1 MQLSW
6 ESLTL
11 DLKTPF
17 RIAHGTSHQRHNVLV
32 RLDEG
37 IGEAPAVVYYGETQE
52 VILEYLSRVPD
63 LGDDPCDLDAVL
75 SRLPSGS
82 RAARSAI
89 DIALH
94 DLWGKRLGQPLYRL
108 LGLNPE
114 ALPLT
119 SFTIAMDEPSEM
131 ARRAK
136 ESGYPIIKIK
146 LGGGRDE
153 EIVSSIRKVTDATLR
168 VDANAGWSREE
179 AARLIPRLAEQG
191 LELVEQ
197 PLAAEDVEGL
207 CRLRKRMQAEG
218 VKVPIL
224 ADESVHTSRDVAHLA
239 GAVDGVVIK
248 LMKTKGIREALRAI
262 HTARALDMQVML
274 SCMVETS
281 VGVTAAA
288 HLAPLCDYVD
298 LDGPLLIKN
307 DPYRGLRY
315 QGARMLLPEGPGLG
329 VEPSTQGTRNG

>member
-1 MQLSW
+1 MRLSW
-6 ESLTL
+6 EPLTL
-11 DLKTPF
+11 ELKTPF
-17 RIAHGTSHQRHNVLV
+17 KIAHGTFSHRYNVLV

-52 VILEYLSRVPD
+52 VILDYLARVPD
-63 LGDDPCDLDAVL
+63 LGDDPFDLDAVL
-75 SRLPSGS
+75 ARLPAGS
-82 RAARSAI
+82 KAARAAV

-108 LGLNPE
+108 FGLNPR

-119 SFTIAMDEPSEM
+119 SFTIAIDEPEVM

-146 LGGGRDE
+146 LGSGRDE
-153 EIVSSIRKVTDATLR
+153 EIVTAIRKATDATLR

-179 AARLIPRLAEQG
+179 AARLIPRLAEHG

-197 PLAAEDVEGL
+197 PLAAEDVEGFRWL
-207 CRLRKRMQAEG
+207 RQRLRQEG
-218 VKVPIL
+218 VKVPIV
-224 ADESVHTSRDVAHLA
+224 ADESVRTSRDVARLA
-239 GAVDGVVIK
+239 GSVDGVVVK
-248 LMKTKGIREALRAI
+248 LMKTEGIREALRAI
-262 HTARALDMQVML
+262 HTARAHDMCVML

-281 VGVTAAA
+281 VAVTAAA

-298 LDGPLLIKN
+298 LDGPLLIAN
-307 DPYRGLRY
+307 DPYVGLRY
-315 QGARMLLPEGPGLG
+315 EGSRMTLPEGPGLG
-329 VEPSTQGTRNG
+329 VTPAP

>member
-1 MQLSW
+1 VKLSW
-6 ESLTL
+6 EPITL

-17 RIAHGTSHQRHNVLV
+17 RIAHGTFHQRFNVLV

-37 IGEAPAVVYYGETQE
+37 VGEAPAVVYYGETQE
-52 VILEYLSRVPD
+52 VILEYLARVPD
-63 LGDDPCDLDAVL
+63 LGDDPFDLDSVL
-75 SRLPSGS
+75 QRLPSGS
-82 RAARSAI
+82 LAARAAI
-89 DIALH
+89 DVALH

-108 LGLNPE
+108 FGLNPD

-119 SFTIAMDEPSEM
+119 SFTIALDEPAAM
-131 ARRAK
+131 AQRAK
-136 ESGYPIIKIK
+136 DSGYPILKVK

-153 EIVSSIRKVTDATLR
+153 EIVSAIRGATDATLR

-197 PLAAEDVEGL
+197 PLAAEDFEGL
-207 CRLRKRMQAEG
+207 RWLRARLKREG
-218 VKVPIL
+218 VKVPIM
-224 ADESVHTSRDVAHLA
+224 ADESVQTSQDIARLA

-248 LMKTKGIREALRAI
+248 LMKTRGIREALRAI
-262 HTARALDMQVML
+262 HTARALDLQVML

-288 HLAPLCDYVD
+288 HLSPLCDYVD

-315 QGARMLLPEGPGLG
+315 QGARMILPEGPGIG
-329 VEPSTQGTRNG
+329 VEPASHGEPND